1 MEVKSTY
8 KYARISP
15 KKARDVARAIQGM
28 PVSDALDALA
38 YTPRKAAELIG
49 KTLKSAV
56 ANAENNHELIADDL
70 TIKEATVGDG
80 PTFKRFKPRARGS
93 AGAIRKRTSHLY
105 IILTDE
111 EEIPEP
117 RQRSSKPKKRDQ
129 KASKKA
135 APKAK
140 KEVQEEAPAKDVSEL
155 ELGKVYDTAPDKVDD
170 LKVISGVGP
179 ALEEKLHG
187 FGIYTYEQI
196 ANWNDEN
203 IAAFD
208 QLLSFKGRIERDDWL
223 KQAKDLMNNT
233 DAEEASE

>member
-28 PVSDALDALA
+28 PVSEALDALS
-38 YTPRKAAELIG
+38 YTPRKAAELLG

-56 ANAENNHELIADDL
+56 ANAENNHDLIADDL

-117 RQRSSKPKKRDQ
+117 RVRSSKPKKRDQ
-129 KASKKA
+129 KPAKAAKKA
-135 APKAK
+135 QKPKEEPKA
-140 KEVQEEAPAKDVSEL
+140 EA
-155 ELGKVYDTAPDKVDD
+155 AP
-170 LKVISGVGP
+170 
-179 ALEEKLHG
+179 E
-187 FGIYTYEQI
+187 
-196 ANWNDEN
+196 
-203 IAAFD
+203 
-208 QLLSFKGRIERDDWL
+208 
-223 KQAKDLMNNT
+223 
-233 DAEEASE
+233 AEEASE

>member
-38 YTPRKAAELIG
+38 YTPRKAADLIG

-105 IILTDE
+105 IILT
-111 EEIPEP
+111 
-117 RQRSSKPKKRDQ
+117 
-129 KASKKA
+129 
-135 APKAK
+135 
-140 KEVQEEAPAKDVSEL
+140 
-155 ELGKVYDTAPDKVDD
+155 GTVYDSAPDNADD

-179 ALEEKLHG
+179 ALEGKLNG

-196 ANWNDEN
+196 ANWNEEN

-223 KQAKDLMNNT
+223 KQAKDLMNNNDS
-233 DAEEASE
+233 DAS

>member
-38 YTPRKAAELIG
+38 YTPRKAAQLIG

-56 ANAENNHELIADDL
+56 ANAENNHELVADEL

-105 IILTDE
+105 IVLTDE

-117 RQRSSKPKKRDQ
+117 RERSGKPKKRNQVTSKPKQQ
-129 KASKKA
+129 KPAAKEEVKEEPKEEKAEA
-135 APKAK
+135 APEEVEEVKA
-140 KEVQEEAPAKDVSEL
+140 EAAAEDAAPAE
-155 ELGKVYDTAPDKVDD
+155 
-170 LKVISGVGP
+170 
-179 ALEEKLHG
+179 
-187 FGIYTYEQI
+187 
-196 ANWNDEN
+196 DET
-203 IAAFD
+203 
-208 QLLSFKGRIERDDWL
+208 K
-223 KQAKDLMNNT
+223 
-233 DAEEASE
+233 DAE

>member
-38 YTPRKAAELIG
+38 YTPRKAAALIG

-70 TIKEATVGDG
+70 TVKEATVGDG

-117 RQRSSKPKKRDQ
+117 RERSSKPKKRTVVAKP
-129 KASKKA
+129 KAKAKKA
-135 APKAK
+135 AAPKK
-140 KEVQEEAPAKDVSEL
+140 EEAPVE
-155 ELGKVYDTAPDKVDD
+155 V
-170 LKVISGVGP
+170 
-179 ALEEKLHG
+179 EEVKA
-187 FGIYTYEQI
+187 E
-196 ANWNDEN
+196 D
-203 IAAFD
+203 
-208 QLLSFKGRIERDDWL
+208 
-223 KQAKDLMNNT
+223 NNK
-233 DAEEASE
+233 DAE

>member
-28 PVSDALDALA
+28 PVSDALAALA
-38 YTPRKAAELIG
+38 YTPRKAAQLIG

-70 TIKEATVGDG
+70 TVKEATVGDG

-117 RQRSSKPKKRDQ
+117 RERSSKPKKRTVVAEPKS
-129 KASKKA
+129 KA
-135 APKAK
+135 KAK
-140 KEVQEEAPAKDVSEL
+140 KEAAPKKEEAPTEAEEVKAE
-155 ELGKVYDTAPDKVDD
+155 DT
-170 LKVISGVGP
+170 
-179 ALEEKLHG
+179 
-187 FGIYTYEQI
+187 T
-196 ANWNDEN
+196 
-203 IAAFD
+203 
-208 QLLSFKGRIERDDWL
+208 
-223 KQAKDLMNNT
+223 T
-233 DAEEASE
+233 DAE